1 MVRTAAEWLR
11 RHWLITLLVIVV
23 LLEGFLLY
31 QQSVAHRVTQKNSA
45 ELLNTFLK
53 GDTAEVAAGRGG
65 IHIRLRNVRFL
76 WSPQVYIDT
85 GDMALRAVPTG
96 KSGVC
101 NFDNLETFHLTLQQS
116 SVRIRPDVMAGM
128 FNESVFNYPGSKLR
142 DFKVGI
148 EKDED
153 GEGSLLKLSGKI
165 NVVAWIPF
173 AMYSKLAV
181 DRATNSMVMT
191 VDHLKIFGGI
201 PATKILK
208 WGPMH
213 LDKMMTLPPNQS
225 VLVEGNTI
233 HIKPFGL
240 FPPPRIDGQLADVK
254 IGSDDITISFA
265 GAPVAAPHS
274 DAKNYVYMSGGI
286 CQFGKFRMEDTDVLI
301 VDRDQSDPFR
311 FSVAHYADMVKKS
324 RIDVRELRS
333 ITMSM
338 PDD

>member
-11 RHWLITLLVIVV
+11 RHWLLSLLVLVA
-23 LLEGFLLY
+23 LFEGFLLY
-31 QQSVAHRVTQKNSA
+31 QQSVAHRETQAKSS

-65 IHIRLRNVRFL
+65 IHIRLRNVRFA

-85 GDMALRAVPTG
+85 GDMALRAMPTG
-96 KSGVC
+96 KNGVC

-128 FNESVFNYPGSKLR
+128 FNESVFNYPGSKVR
-142 DFKVGI
+142 DFKVDL
-148 EKDED
+148 ENDD
-153 GEGSLLKLSGKI
+153 GKALLKLSGKI

-173 AMYSKLAV
+173 AMYAKLAV
-181 DRATNSMVMT
+181 DRANNTMVMT

-213 LDKMMTLPPNQS
+213 LDKMMTMPPNQS
-225 VLVEGNTI
+225 VLVVGNTI

-240 FPPPRIDGQLADVK
+240 FPPPRIDGRLSDVK
-254 IGSDDITISFA
+254 IGTDDITISFA
-265 GAPVAAPHS
+265 GEPVAAPHS

-301 VDRDQSDPFR
+301 VDQNQSNPFR
-311 FSVAHYADMVKKS
+311 FSVAHYAEMIKKS

-333 ITMSM
+333 ITISM
-338 PDD
+338 PDY

>member
-1 MVRTAAEWLR
+1 MGRTAAEWLR
-11 RHWLITLLVIVV
+11 RHGLASLLVVV
-23 LLEGFLLY
+23 ALIEGFLLE
-31 QQSVAHRVTQKNSA
+31 QQSVAHRETQKNSA

-85 GDMALRAVPTG
+85 GDMALRAMPTG
-96 KSGVC
+96 KDGVC
-101 NFDNLETFHLTLQQS
+101 NFDDLETFHLTLQQS

-128 FNESVFNYPGSKLR
+128 FNESVFNYPGSKVR
-142 DFKVGI
+142 DFSVGL
-148 EKDED
+148 ENDD
-153 GEGSLLKLSGKI
+153 GKSLLKLSGKV

-173 AMYSKLAV
+173 AMYTRVAV
-181 DRATNSMVMT
+181 DRATNTMVLS
-191 VDHLKIFGGI
+191 VDHLKVFGGI

-213 LDKMMTLPPNQS
+213 LDKMITMPPNQS
-225 VLVEGNTI
+225 LLVQGNTI
-233 HIKPFGL
+233 RIKPFGL
-240 FPPPRIDGQLADVK
+240 FPPPRIDGRLADVT
-254 IGSDDITISFA
+254 IGQSDITISFA
-265 GAPVAAPHS
+265 GEPVAAPHS
-274 DAKNYVYMSGGI
+274 DAKNYVYLSGGI
-286 CQFGKFRMEDTDVLI
+286 AQFGKFRMEDTDVLI
-301 VDRDQSDPFR
+301 VDRDQSNPFR
-311 FSVAHYADMVKKS
+311 FSVAHYADMIKKS

>member
-1 MVRTAAEWLR
+1 MARTAGEWLR
-11 RHWLITLLVIVV
+11 RHWLISLLVVV
-23 LLEGFLLY
+23 ALLEGFFLH
-31 QQSVAHRVTQKNSA
+31 QQSVAHRETQKNSA
-45 ELLNTFLK
+45 ELLNAFLK

-76 WSPQVYIDT
+76 WSREVYIDT

-96 KSGVC
+96 KDGVC

-128 FNESVFNYPGSKLR
+128 FNESVFNYPGSKVR
-142 DFKVGI
+142 DFSVGL
-148 EKDED
+148 ENDD
-153 GEGSLLKLSGKI
+153 GKGLLKLSGKV

-173 AMYSKLAV
+173 AMYTKVAV
-181 DRATNSMVMT
+181 DRATNTMVLS

-213 LDKMMTLPPNQS
+213 LDKMITMPPNQS
-225 VLVEGNTI
+225 LLVQGNTI
-233 HIKPFGL
+233 RIKPFGL
-240 FPPPRIDGQLADVK
+240 FPPPRIDGRLSDVT
-254 IGSDDITISFA
+254 IGQSDITISFA

-274 DAKNYVYMSGGI
+274 DAKNYVYLSGGI

-301 VDRDQSDPFR
+301 VDRDQSNPFR
-311 FSVAHYADMVKKS
+311 FSVAHYADMIKKS

>member
-1 MVRTAAEWLR
+1 MVRRAAEWLR
-11 RHWLITLLVIVV
+11 RHWLLSLLVIVS
-23 LLEGFLLY
+23 LGEGFLLY
-31 QQSVAHRVTQKNSA
+31 QQSVAHRETREQSDR
-45 ELLNTFLK
+45 LLETFLK
-53 GDTAEVAAGRGG
+53 GDTTEVAAGRGG
-65 IHIRLRNVRFL
+65 IHLRLQNVRFS

-96 KSGVC
+96 KNGVC

-128 FNESVFNYPGSKLR
+128 FNEAVFNYPGSKVR
-142 DFKVGI
+142 DFSVGI
-148 EKDED
+148 ENED
-153 GEGSLLKLSGKI
+153 GKSLLKLAGKV

-173 AMYSKLAV
+173 TMYVKLAV
-181 DRATNSMVMT
+181 DRATNTMVLS

-201 PATKILK
+201 PATKIIK

-213 LDKMMTLPPNQS
+213 LDQMITMPPNQS
-225 VLVEGNTI
+225 LLVHGNTI
-233 HIKPFGL
+233 MVKPFGL

-254 IGSDDITISFA
+254 VGHDDITISFA

-301 VDRDQSDPFR
+301 VDQNQSDPFR
-311 FSVAHYADMVKKS
+311 FSVAHYADMLKKS
-324 RIDVRELRS
+324 RIDVRELRA
-333 ITMSM
+333 ITVSM
-338 PDD
+338 PDY